1 MVKYFDEEW
10 PKEEEMLN
18 IGLKMSRQNKA
29 DRKKV
34 KRVFCIGNG
43 ESRQGF
49 DLEKLRQHGT
59 IYGCNAIYR
68 DFMPDV
74 LTAVDHGI
82 MHEIYHAGLAQKIPC
97 YFRDWTKVPAMTY
110 ESMLYG
116 AMDKTEADITLKKV
130 LRSNDKGDSKEYVM
144 HGSNIQGI
152 VNMIK
157 KDPKKFN
164 DDLFTLEKKE
174 INHATI
180 KVSWIKEPD
189 MSTSLA
195 DITKREDG
203 KTGDHGWACGASSGQ
218 VAIHREKPDEVYLIG
233 HDLHSATDKV
243 NNLYKGTKHYV
254 APENGPTPAVNWIN
268 QWYTLADWNPDIK
281 FIKVNRFNDGRDL
294 VNGPIKEWNERKNI
308 TYTDYSTLDNL
319 V

>member
-82 MHEIYHAGLAQKIPC
+82 MHEIYHAGVAQKIPC

-110 ESMLYG
+110 ETMLYAG
-116 AMDKTEADITLKKV
+116 ADKVEADEHLKYV
-130 LRSNDKGDSKEYVM
+130 LKSNDRGDSKEYVM

-157 KDPKKFN
+157 REPDKFKKDIMY
-164 DDLFTLEKKE
+164 LEKKE

-189 MSTSLA
+189 HSVSLT
-195 DITKREDG
+195 DIMTENG
-203 KTGDHGWACGASSGQ
+203 KPRDHGWACGASAGY
-218 VAIHREKPDEVYLIG
+218 VAVKREQPDEIYLIG
-233 HDLHSATDKV
+233 HDLHSQNDNV
-243 NNLYKGTKHYV
+243 NNIYKSTKNYV
-254 APENGPTPAVNWIN
+254 AKENGPTPAVNWIN
-268 QWYTLADWNPDIK
+268 QWYTLADWNPNVK

-294 VNGPIKEWNERKNI
+294 INGPIKEWNERKNI

>member
-82 MHEIYHAGLAQKIPC
+82 MHEIYHAGVAQKIP
-97 YFRDWTKVPAMTY
+97 
-110 ESMLYG
+110 
-116 AMDKTEADITLKKV
+116 
-130 LRSNDKGDSKEYVM
+130 
-144 HGSNIQGI
+144 
-152 VNMIK
+152 
-157 KDPKKFN
+157 
-164 DDLFTLEKKE
+164 
-174 INHATI
+174 
-180 KVSWIKEPD
+180 
-189 MSTSLA
+189 
-195 DITKREDG
+195 
-203 KTGDHGWACGASSGQ
+203 
-218 VAIHREKPDEVYLIG
+218 
-233 HDLHSATDKV
+233 
-243 NNLYKGTKHYV
+243 
-254 APENGPTPAVNWIN
+254 
-268 QWYTLADWNPDIK
+268 
-281 FIKVNRFNDGRDL
+281 
-294 VNGPIKEWNERKNI
+294 
-308 TYTDYSTLDNL
+308 
-319 V
+319 

>member
-49 DLEKLRQHGT
+49 DLEQLRPHGK

-82 MHEIYHAGLAQKIPC
+82 MHEIYHAGVAQKIPC

-110 ESMLYG
+110 EPMLYG
-116 AMDKTEADITLKKV
+116 GMNKLEADEHLKNV
-130 LRSNDKGDSKEYVM
+130 LRSNEQGDSKEYVM

-157 KDPKKFN
+157 REPDKFKKDILK
-164 DDLFTLEKKE
+164 LEKKE

-189 MSTSLA
+189 YSHSLT
-195 DITKREDG
+195 DVMK
-203 KTGDHGWACGASSGQ
+203 KKDHGWACGASSGY
-218 VAIHREKPDEVYLIG
+218 VAIHNEKPDEVYLIG
-233 HDLHSATDKV
+233 HDLHSATNKV

-254 APENGPTPAVNWIN
+254 APENGPTPAINWIN
-268 QWYTLADWNPDIK
+268 QWYTLADWNPNVK
-281 FIKVNRFNDGRDL
+281 FIKVNRFNDGRDN
-294 VNGPIKEWNERKNI
+294 VNGPIKEWVERKNI

-319 V
+319 A

>member
-1 MVKYFDEEW
+1 MAKYFDEEW
-10 PKEEEMLN
+10 PKEEEILN

-29 DRKKV
+29 DRQKV

-49 DLEKLRQHGT
+49 DLEQLRKHGT

-82 MHEIYHAGLAQKIPC
+82 MHEIYHAGIAQKIPC

-110 ESMLYG
+110 ETMLYAG
-116 AMDKTEADITLKKV
+116 ADKIEADEHLKYV
-130 LRSNDKGDSKEYVM
+130 LKSNDRGDSKEYVM

-157 KDPKKFN
+157 REPDKFKKDIMY
-164 DDLFTLEKKE
+164 LEKKE

-189 MSTSLA
+189 YSVSLT
-195 DITKREDG
+195 DIMTEKDKPR
-203 KTGDHGWACGASSGQ
+203 DHGWACGASAGY
-218 VAIHREKPDEVYLIG
+218 VAIHREQPDEVYLIG
-233 HDLHSATDKV
+233 HDLHSTTDKV

-268 QWYTLADWNPDIK
+268 QWYTLADWFPDIK
-281 FIKVNRFNDGRDL
+281 FIKVNRFNDGRDNI
-294 VNGPIKEWNERKNI
+294 NGPIKEWSERKNI
-308 TYTDYSTLDNL
+308 TYTDYSRLDNL
-319 V
+319 A

>member
-1 MVKYFDEEW
+1 MAKYFDEEW
-10 PKEEEMLN
+10 PKEEEILN

-29 DRKKV
+29 DRQKV

-43 ESRQGF
+43 ESRQGYNL
-49 DLEKLRQHGT
+49 DKLKPFGK

-68 DFMPDV
+68 DYMPDV

-82 MHEIYHAGLAQKIPC
+82 MHEIYHAGVAQKIPC

-110 ESMLYG
+110 EPMLYG
-116 AMDKTEADITLKKV
+116 GMDKLEADEHLKNV
-130 LRSNDKGDSKEYVM
+130 LKSNEQGDSKQYVM

-157 KDPKKFN
+157 REPEKFKKDM
-164 DDLFTLEKKE
+164 LHLEKKE

-189 MSTSLA
+189 YSHSLT
-195 DITKREDG
+195 DVMK
-203 KTGDHGWACGASSGQ
+203 KKDHGWACGASSGYI
-218 VAIHREKPDEVYLIG
+218 AIHNEQPDEVYLIG
-233 HDLHSATDKV
+233 HDLHSVNDKV

-254 APENGPTPAVNWIN
+254 APENGPTPAINWIN
-268 QWYTLADWNPDIK
+268 QWYTLAEWNPKVK
-281 FIKVNRFNDGRDL
+281 FIKINRYNDHRDN
-294 VNGPIKEWNERKNI
+294 VNGPIKEWVSKENI
-308 TYTDYSTLDNL
+308 IYGDYSTLDNL
-319 V
+319 A

>member
-1 MVKYFDEEW
+1 M
-10 PKEEEMLN
+10 
-18 IGLKMSRQNKA
+18 
-29 DRKKV
+29 

-49 DLEKLRQHGT
+49 DLEKLRQHGK
-59 IYGCNAIYR
+59 IYGCNALYR

-82 MHEIYHAGLAQKIPC
+82 MHEIYHAGVAQKIPC

-110 ESMLYG
+110 EQMLYG
-116 AMDKTEADITLKKV
+116 AMDKTEADKTLEKV
-130 LRSNDKGDSKEYVM
+130 LKSNDRGDSKEYVM

-157 KDPKKFN
+157 KDPKRYS
-164 DDLFTLEKKE
+164 DELFTLEKKH
-174 INHATI
+174 INHATL

-189 MSTSLA
+189 YSYSIRDL
-195 DITKREDG
+195 EPYPCQ
-203 KTGDHGWACGASSGQ
+203 KTGDYGWACGASSGY
-218 VAIHREKPDEVYLIG
+218 VAMLRDKPDEINMIG
-233 HDLHSATDKV
+233 HDLYSQNDKV

-254 APENGPTPAVNWIN
+254 AKENGPTPAVNWIN
-268 QWYTLADWNPDIK
+268 QWYTLADWFPNVKI
-281 FIKVNRFNDGRDL
+281 IKVNRFNDGRDQ

-308 TYTDYSTLDNL
+308 TYADYSTLDNL

>member
-1 MVKYFDEEW
+1 MAKYFDEEW
-10 PKEEEMLN
+10 PKEEEILN

-29 DRKKV
+29 DRQKV

-43 ESRQGF
+43 ESRQGYNL
-49 DLEKLRQHGT
+49 DKLKPFGK

-68 DFMPDV
+68 DYMPDV

-82 MHEIYHAGLAQKIPC
+82 MHEIYHAGVAQKIPC

-110 ESMLYG
+110 ETMLYAG
-116 AMDKTEADITLKKV
+116 ADKIEADEHLKYV
-130 LRSNDKGDSKEYVM
+130 LKSNDRGDSKEYVM

-157 KDPKKFN
+157 REPDKFKKDMMY
-164 DDLFTLEKKE
+164 LEKKE

-189 MSTSLA
+189 YSVSLT
-195 DITKREDG
+195 DIMTEKDKPR
-203 KTGDHGWACGASSGQ
+203 DHGWACGASAGY
-218 VAIHREKPDEVYLIG
+218 VAIHREQPDEVYLIG
-233 HDLHSATDKV
+233 HDLHSTTDKV

-268 QWYTLADWNPDIK
+268 QWYTLADWFPDIK
-281 FIKVNRFNDGRDL
+281 FIKVNRFNDGRDNI
-294 VNGPIKEWNERKNI
+294 NGPIKEWSERKNI

-319 V
+319 G

>member
-1 MVKYFDEEW
+1 M
-10 PKEEEMLN
+10 
-18 IGLKMSRQNKA
+18 A
-29 DRKKV
+29 KK
-34 KRVFCIGNG
+34 VFCIGNG
-43 ESRQGF
+43 ESRKGF
-49 DLEKLRQHGT
+49 DLETLRKHGT

-74 LTAVDHGI
+74 LTAVDQGI
-82 MHEIYHAGLAQKIPC
+82 MHEIYHAGVAQKIPC

-110 ESMLYG
+110 ETMLYAG
-116 AMDKTEADITLKKV
+116 ADKIEADEHLKYV
-130 LRSNDKGDSKEYVM
+130 LKSNDRGDSKEYVM

-157 KDPKKFN
+157 REPDKFKKDIMY
-164 DDLFTLEKKE
+164 LEKKE

-189 MSTSLA
+189 YSVSLT
-195 DITKREDG
+195 DIMTEKDKPR
-203 KTGDHGWACGASSGQ
+203 DHGWACGASAGY

-254 APENGPTPAVNWIN
+254 APENGPTPAINWIN
-268 QWYTLADWNPDIK
+268 QWYTLADWNPDVK
-281 FIKVNRFNDGRDL
+281 FIKVNRFNDGRDQ
-294 VNGPIKEWNERKNI
+294 VNGPIKEWSERKNI

-319 V
+319 A

>member
-29 DRKKV
+29 DRQKV

-49 DLEKLRQHGT
+49 DLDKLKPFGK

-68 DFMPDV
+68 DYMPDV

-82 MHEIYHAGLAQKIPC
+82 MHEIYHAGVAQKIPC

-110 ESMLYG
+110 ESMLYAG
-116 AMDKTEADITLKKV
+116 ADKVEADEHLKYV
-130 LRSNDKGDSKEYVM
+130 LKSNDRGDSKEYVM

-157 KDPKKFN
+157 REPDKFKKDIMH
-164 DDLFTLEKKE
+164 LEKKE

-189 MSTSLA
+189 YSVSLT
-195 DITKREDG
+195 DIMTENG
-203 KTGDHGWACGASSGQ
+203 KPRDHGWACGASAGY

-254 APENGPTPAVNWIN
+254 APENGPTPAINWIN
-268 QWYTLADWNPDIK
+268 QWYTLADWNPNIK
-281 FIKVNRFNDGRDL
+281 FIKINRYNDGRDN
-294 VNGPIKEWNERKNI
+294 VNGPIKEWKERKNI
-308 TYTDYSTLDNL
+308 TYADYSTLDNL
-319 V
+319 A

>member
-1 MVKYFDEEW
+1 MAKYFDEEW
-10 PKEEEMLN
+10 PKEEEILN
-18 IGLKMSRQNKA
+18 IGLKMSRQNKK
-29 DRKKV
+29 DRQKV

-49 DLEKLRQHGT
+49 DLEKLRPLGK
-59 IYGCNAIYR
+59 IYGCNALYR

-82 MHEIYHAGLAQKIPC
+82 MHEIYHAGVAQKIPC

-110 ESMLYG
+110 ETMLYAG
-116 AMDKTEADITLKKV
+116 ADKLEADEHLKYV
-130 LRSNDKGDSKEYVM
+130 LKSNDRGDSKEYVM

-157 KDPKKFN
+157 REPDKFKKDIMY
-164 DDLFTLEKKE
+164 LEKKE

-189 MSTSLA
+189 YSVSLT
-195 DITKREDG
+195 DIMTEKG
-203 KTGDHGWACGASSGQ
+203 KPRDHGWACGASAGY

-233 HDLHSATDKV
+233 HDLHSATNKV

-268 QWYTLADWNPDIK
+268 QWYTLADWNPNVK

>member
-1 MVKYFDEEW
+1 MAKYFDEEW
-10 PKEEEMLN
+10 PKEEEILN

-29 DRKKV
+29 DRQKV

-43 ESRQGF
+43 ESRIGYNL
-49 DLEKLRQHGT
+49 DKLKPFGK

-68 DFMPDV
+68 DYMPDV

-82 MHEIYHAGLAQKIPC
+82 MHEIYHAGVAQKIPC

-110 ESMLYG
+110 EPMLYG
-116 AMDKTEADITLKKV
+116 GMDKLEADEHLKNV
-130 LRSNDKGDSKEYVM
+130 LKSNEQGDSKQYVM

-157 KDPKKFN
+157 REPEKFKKDM
-164 DDLFTLEKKE
+164 LHLEKKE

-189 MSTSLA
+189 YSHSLT
-195 DITKREDG
+195 DVMK
-203 KTGDHGWACGASSGQ
+203 KKDHGWACGASSGYI
-218 VAIHREKPDEVYLIG
+218 AIHNEQPDEVYLIG
-233 HDLHSATDKV
+233 HDLHSVNDKV

-254 APENGPTPAVNWIN
+254 APENGPTPAINWIN
-268 QWYTLADWNPDIK
+268 QWYTLAEWNPKVK
-281 FIKVNRFNDGRDL
+281 FIKINRYNDHRDN
-294 VNGPIKEWNERKNI
+294 VNGPIKEWVSKENI
-308 TYTDYSTLDNL
+308 IYGDYSTLDNL
-319 V
+319 A